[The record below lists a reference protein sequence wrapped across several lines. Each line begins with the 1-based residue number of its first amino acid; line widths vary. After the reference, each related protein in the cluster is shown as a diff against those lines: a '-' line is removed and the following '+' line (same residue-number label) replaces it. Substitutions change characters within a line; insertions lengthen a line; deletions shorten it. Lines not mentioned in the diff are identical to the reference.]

1 MELGRTDRIFL
12 VARSARSLDPEPRST
27 RGLQKSC
34 SISSRKRLVA
44 DNCAAAFW
52 YLTGVGAPDK
62 ATSDVRKS

>member
-27 RGLQKSC
+27 RRVQKSC

-44 DNCAAAFW
+44 HK
-52 YLTGVGAPDK
+52 LRGGLLV
-62 ATSDVRKS
+62 SDGSWRA